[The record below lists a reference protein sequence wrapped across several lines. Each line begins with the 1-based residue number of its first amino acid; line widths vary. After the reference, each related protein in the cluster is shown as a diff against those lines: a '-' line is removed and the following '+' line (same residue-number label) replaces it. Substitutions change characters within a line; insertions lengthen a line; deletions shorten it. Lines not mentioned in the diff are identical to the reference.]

1 MPSASA
7 TYAPPAAIERAGRIA
22 PAVGAFAAG
31 AAPVVLLGF
40 SRGGYP
46 VEVVAGYGVALWWL
60 LLVGLLTGALPRP
73 RPTRAGWVVLG
84 SLAALTIWGL
94 WSLTWSQNEEAG
106 LTEVVRL
113 VVAGGSLLLGMSAVR
128 GGHAR
133 VFMGGVFAGL
143 CLIVGAAALS
153 RLQPELIAGSST
165 TNDVLNTNTRTSW
178 PLNYWNAIGAAGSVA
193 TGLGVVLAAHARTA
207 WASALSAA
215 PLPVVILG
223 TVFTLSRGGL
233 LATGVALV
241 AAVILVASRPVLLRT
256 LLAPGIGAA
265 VLILAAY
272 RSEAIANATGT
283 AAQSSDGRAV
293 LMLAFLVIVGVLLVQ
308 AGWATAD
315 RAAWTPKLP
324 RTGRLATVIICT
336 ALVLGVGGGAIAAGA
351 SGQIADRWRAFKVPT
366 VGVGSNGAGGFTTE
380 RFVSVSSN
388 HRYEMWSGAVD
399 AFEGDPVKGI
409 GLGSWESWWSPRRG
423 TSGFVRNAHSEG
435 FELLAETGAVGAS
448 LFAVLL
454 LVPIGAGIWAVRR
467 RSRFAPDA
475 VLVVPALAAF
485 AVALLI
491 DWNWQIGAFM
501 VAGVGLCAVAL
512 SVASDR
518 DRDERTIPATSGR
531 NWAVR
536 ARTGAH
542 ALGIAVAALVSI
554 AVLAVAL
561 VAPQAVDA
569 SRDAAARGDFTT
581 AAREAA
587 DAAASVGFAA
597 SPALQL
603 ALVQEQAG
611 RLPAAEAAARA
622 AAARAPEDWRPW
634 FVVARIAAARGR
646 TNAAVA
652 AYRRAR
658 ALNPNSPLLAA
669 P

>member
-1 MPSASA
+1 MQSASA
-7 TYAPPAAIERAGRIA
+7 TYAPPAAVERVGRLTPAIA
-22 PAVGAFAAG
+22 AFVAG
-31 AAPVVLLGF
+31 AAPVALLGF

-46 VEVVAGYGVALWWL
+46 VEVIAGYGVALWWL

-84 SLAALTIWGL
+84 AVAALTLWGL
-94 WSLTWSQNEEAG
+94 WSLTWSQDEEAG

-143 CLIVGAAALS
+143 CLVVGGAALS
-153 RLQPELIAGSST
+153 RLQPDLISGSSA
-165 TNDVLNTNTRTSW
+165 TNDVLGTNTRTSW

-193 TGLGVVLAAHARTA
+193 IGLGVVLAAQARTA
-207 WASALSAA
+207 WASALAAA
-215 PLPVVILG
+215 PLPFVVLG

-241 AAVILVASRPVLLRT
+241 AAVLFVASRPVLLRT
-256 LLAPGIGAA
+256 LLAPAVGAA
-265 VLILAAY
+265 ALVLAAY
-272 RSEAIANATGT
+272 RSDAIADATGT

-293 LMLAFLVIVGVLLVQ
+293 LVLAALIAVGVLLVQ
-308 AGWATAD
+308 AGWTTAD
-315 RAAWTPKLP
+315 LARWTPRLP
-324 RTGRLATVIICT
+324 RAGRLTTTVVCV
-336 ALVLGVGGGAIAAGA
+336 ALVLGLGGGAVAAGT
-351 SGQIADRWRAFKVPT
+351 SGQLADRWRAFKVPT
-366 VGVGSNGAGGFTTE
+366 VGVEKSGTDRFT
-380 RFVSVSSN
+380 SVSSS

-399 AFEGDPVKGI
+399 AFEGEPIKGI

-423 TSGFVRNAHSEG
+423 NSGFVRNAHSEG
-435 FELLAETGAVGAS
+435 FELLAETGAVGAG
-448 LFAVLL
+448 LFGVLL

-467 RSRFAPDA
+467 RARSAPDA
-475 VLVVPALAAF
+475 VLVVPALSAF

-501 VAGVGLCAVAL
+501 VAGVGLSAVAL
-512 SVASDR
+512 SVAPDR
-518 DRDERTIPATSGR
+518 DHADRAVPAKGSRT
-531 NWAVR
+531 R
-536 ARTGAH
+536 AAQAWTGAR
-542 ALGIAVAALVSI
+542 ALGAAVAAVVSI

-561 VAPQAVDA
+561 VAPQAVNA
-569 SRDAAARGDFTT
+569 SRDAAARGDFKT

-587 DAAASVGFAA
+587 DAASSVDFAA

-603 ALVQEQAG
+603 ALVEEQAG

-622 AAARAPEDWRPW
+622 AAARAPDDWRPW
-634 FVVARIAAARGR
+634 FVVARISTARGR

-652 AYRRAR
+652 AFRRAR
-658 ALNPNSPLLAA
+658 ALNPNSPLLA